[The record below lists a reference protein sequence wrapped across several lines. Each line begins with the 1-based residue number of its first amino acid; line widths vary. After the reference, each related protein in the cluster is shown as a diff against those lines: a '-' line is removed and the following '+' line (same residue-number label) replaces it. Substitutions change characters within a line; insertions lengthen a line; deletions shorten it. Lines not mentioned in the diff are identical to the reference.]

1 MIPKLTDEQRA
12 ALHGRIG
19 PLPIEDEQTQQ
30 MFFLLDHATLEKLQ
44 RDADH
49 AAIREGIAD
58 MEAGRVLTLEELDAR
73 IHATL
78 GAQGEK

>member
-12 ALHGRIG
+12 ALRGRVG

-30 MFFLLDHATLEKLQ
+30 MFVLLDHATFEKLQ

-49 AAIREGIAD
+49 VAIREGIAD
-58 MEAGRVLTLEELDAR
+58 MEAGRVLTLEQLDAR
-73 IHATL
+73 IRAKL
-78 GAQGEK
+78 GLQS